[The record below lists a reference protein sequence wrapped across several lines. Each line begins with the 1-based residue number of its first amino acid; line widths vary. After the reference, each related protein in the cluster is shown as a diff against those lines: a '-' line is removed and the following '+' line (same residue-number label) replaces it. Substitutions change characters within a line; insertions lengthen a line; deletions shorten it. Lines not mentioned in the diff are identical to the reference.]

1 MPDFNAIVN
10 LGVGG
15 LALWM
20 VYLLVK
26 PLISAQMDALKQMT
40 AAVQHIVA
48 AQREMGETLRSMNE
62 RIERHMRNDEET
74 DGKILRYM
82 EAAARGA

>member
-1 MPDFNAIVN
+1 MPDFQSVVN

-26 PLISAQMDALKQMT
+26 PLIAAQMDALKQMT
-40 AAVQHIVA
+40 AAVASIQA
-48 AQREMGETLRSMNE
+48 AQAETTRAISALSDRM
-62 RIERHMRNDEET
+62 ERHMKEDEAT
-74 DGKILRYM
+74 DAKILRVL
-82 EAAARGA
+82 EDRAAG